1 MTRYTLIAATI
12 VLCACVNVFGDE
24 LRIAPPHVSLD
35 NKVATQR
42 LSVFLVKDGK
52 VVKDVTAQAKFSS
65 AKPQSVGVD
74 QSGLVRALENG
85 EAKVIVSY
93 KKQTASIPV
102 RAKLKPFEWSFRN
115 HVIPVITKQGCNS
128 GACHGA
134 LAGKGG
140 LKLSLRGFDPEADH
154 FVLTRQAK
162 ARRVDLRN
170 PSASLLLQKPTTAI
184 EHGGGLKLP
193 VDSKEFRVLA
203 DWIATGAPGP
213 KKNDARIERLEVF
226 PKEAV
231 LKPKDKLQLVV
242 RAWYSDGSSLDV
254 TRWARFSSTGDLVAG
269 VDGKGTVT
277 VSGHGEAAV
286 TVGYSNLVAVARVAS
301 PFPNKVDPKVFA
313 KSPRKNFIDDLVLE
327 KLKSLN
333 IPPSPQCDDYTFI
346 RRAYLDTAGI
356 LPTPKE
362 VRVFVDDE
370 SPKKREQ
377 LVVKLLNRSE
387 FVDYWAYQWSDVL
400 LVSGR
405 RLPKPAMWAFYQYVR
420 QSVADNKPWDR
431 FAKEIL
437 TASGS
442 NLDNGAA
449 NYYVLHKDVV
459 DLTETTSVT
468 FLGMS
473 ITCARCHNHPMEKWT
488 QDQYWQFAN
497 LFSRV
502 GLKNGKRRDEILVHS
517 QPSGNV
523 LHLRRGVAM
532 QPTPLD
538 AKSLPLSSTK
548 DRRKYFA
555 QWLTKEDN
563 PYFARAL
570 VNRVWKNFMGR
581 GLVEA
586 EDDLRETN
594 PPSNPKL
601 LDALAADFVKNNY
614 DVKHLIRKIMNSA
627 AYQRS
632 SRSLPDNKSDDRFYS
647 RYLVR
652 RLSAEV
658 VLDTYSQVTKV
669 PTQFNR
675 VSTAAGDATSKIG
688 DYPLGT
694 RALQLPDTLVV
705 SQFLDSFG
713 RPERSQPCACE
724 RTESS
729 SVSQALHL
737 NNGKTLNDKL
747 RSKKSRITGWVQEKL
762 SNEKAID
769 RIFLLA
775 LSREPTKKERRR
787 LLKLMADAD
796 RDPTMTRR
804 EVFEDLV
811 WAVLTGREFLF
822 IH

>member
-1 MTRYTLIAATI
+1 MKQYAILLVTV
-12 VLCACVNVFGDE
+12 VLCFCGNTRGNE
-24 LRIAPPHVSLD
+24 LRIVPPQVTLD
-35 NKVATQR
+35 NKVTKQR
-42 LSVFLVKDGK
+42 LAVFLTKDGK
-52 VVKDVTAQAKFSS
+52 VVKDVTAKAKFKSS
-65 AKPQSVGVD
+65 APTSVEVN
-74 QSGLVRALENG
+74 QSGIVLAVTNG
-85 EAKVIVSY
+85 QATITASY
-93 KKQTASIPV
+93 EDTKSSIPV
-102 RAKLKPFEWSFRN
+102 KVKLKPFEWSFRN
-115 HVIPVITKQGCNS
+115 HVIPVLTKQSCNS

-140 LKLSLRGFDPEADH
+140 LKLSLRGFDLEADH

-162 ARRVDLRN
+162 ARRVNLQR
-170 PSASLLLQKPTTAI
+170 PSASLLLRKPTTAL

-193 VDSKEFRVLA
+193 VDSHEFRVLA
-203 DWIATGAPGP
+203 EWIASGAPGP
-213 KKNDARIERLEVF
+213 KKDDPNILRIEVF
-226 PKEAV
+226 PQEAV
-231 LKPKDKLQLVV
+231 LKPKDKLDLVV

-254 TRWARFSSTGDLVAG
+254 TRWARFSSTEDLVAG
-269 VDGKGTVT
+269 VDDSGKVT
-277 VSGHGEAAV
+277 VSGHGEAAI

-301 PFPNKVDPKVFA
+301 PFANRIPPSVFTKA
-313 KSPRKNFIDDLVLE
+313 PRKNFIDELVLE

-346 RRAYLDTAGI
+346 RRAYLDSAGI

-362 VRVFVDDE
+362 VRAFVADK
-370 SPKKREQ
+370 SPKKRER
-377 LVVKLLNRSE
+377 LIEHLLSRSE
-387 FVDYWAYQWSDVL
+387 FVDYWAYKWSDVL

-405 RLPKPAMWAFYQYVR
+405 RLSKPAMWAFYQYIR
-420 QSVADNKPWDR
+420 QSVSDNKPWDR
-431 FAKEIL
+431 FARDIL

-442 NLDNGAA
+442 NLNNGAA
-449 NYYVLHKDVV
+449 NYYVIHKDVV

-468 FLGMS
+468 FMGMS

-488 QDQYWQFAN
+488 QDQYWEFAN

-502 GLKNGKRRDEILVHS
+502 GLKNGKRKNEIVVQS
-517 QPSGNV
+517 KPSGDV
-523 LHLRRGVAM
+523 LHLRRGLAM
-532 QPTPLD
+532 PPTPLE
-538 AKSLPLSSTK
+538 AKSLSLDSPN

-555 QWLTKEDN
+555 EWLTKKDN

-570 VNRVWKNFMGR
+570 VNRVWKNFLGR

-601 LDALAADFVKNNY
+601 LDALAEDFVHHNY
-614 DVKHLIRKIMNSA
+614 DVKHLIRTIMNSEV
-627 AYQRS
+627 YQRS
-632 SRSLPDNKSDDRFYS
+632 SRPMAGNKSDDRFYS

-658 VLDTYSQVTKV
+658 VLDTYSQVTLV

-675 VSTAAGDATSKIG
+675 VATAAGDGTSQTG

-747 RSKKSRITGWVQEKL
+747 RAKKSRITTWVNEKL
-762 SNEKAID
+762 SNEDAID

-775 LSREPTKKERRR
+775 LSRPPTNKERQR
-787 LLKLMADAD
+787 LIKLMSDAD
-796 RDPTMTRR
+796 RDPTMIRR
-804 EVFEDLV
+804 EVYEDLA

-822 IH
+822 NH